1 MFVERAETKGVSI
14 GSAWLKIE
22 AFENHKLVQTDSKI
36 ELWGF
41 ENEAQMTPKWGLG
54 APKSRIRKIKPKKLS
69 KGRLGHDKGR
79 LGHDFGVAF
88 WSHF

>member
-22 AFENHKLVQTDSKI
+22 AFENHKLVQNDSKI

-41 ENEAQMTPKWGLG
+41 ENEAQMTQNGALGLQKVG
-54 APKSRIRKIKPKKLS
+54 Y
-69 KGRLGHDKGR
+69 GR
-79 LGHDFGVAF
+79 
-88 WSHF
+88 